1 MSAQSISTLEWTAIA
16 QVFVNCAIAIYA
28 WQATKHKASL
38 TQIDTLKGRLN
49 KRLDDHSKRLT
60 KLEIDQHHF
69 PTDKD
74 IGELAYDIRALEG
87 SLKAVTAEMEGMK
100 DISKI
105 LRHQIET
112 MDDYLRKLPS

>member
-1 MSAQSISTLEWTAIA
+1 MEWIAIA
-16 QVFVNCAIAIYA
+16 QVFVNCGIAIYA
-28 WQATKHKASL
+28 WQATKHKASR
-38 TQIDTLKGRLN
+38 TQIDDLQSKLN
-49 KRLDDHSKRLT
+49 KSLTGHAERLT
-60 KLEIDQHHF
+60 KLEINQHHF

-87 SLKAVTAEMEGMK
+87 SLKAVTAEMDGMK

-112 MDDYLRKLPS
+112 MDDYLRKVQK